1 MTKKKN
7 IERREDLKMKRVT
20 RNNLLKL
27 IDMMREYEEQKE
39 KDKQLLQQINEY
51 IDNVINKDKK
61 YYSKLNNYNF
71 TNEQL
76 KYLL

>member
-1 MTKKKN
+1 
-7 IERREDLKMKRVT
+7 MKRVT

-39 KDKQLLQQINEY
+39 KDKQLLRQINEF
-51 IDNVINKDKK
+51 IDNVINKDES
-61 YYSKLNNYNF
+61 YYSKLSKYNL

>member
-1 MTKKKN
+1 
-7 IERREDLKMKRVT
+7 MKRVT

-27 IDMMREYEEQKE
+27 IDMMKDYEEQKK
-39 KDKQLLQQINEY
+39 KDKQLLQQINDF
-51 IDNVINKDKK
+51 IDNVINKDRR
-61 YYSKLNNYNF
+61 YYSKLSKYNF

>member
-1 MTKKKN
+1 
-7 IERREDLKMKRVT
+7 MKRVT

-27 IDMMREYEEQKE
+27 IDMMKEYEEQKE
-39 KDKQLLQQINEY
+39 KDKQLLRQINDY
-51 IDNVINKDKK
+51 IDNVINKDKN
-61 YYSKLNNYNF
+61 YYSKLNKYNF

>member
-1 MTKKKN
+1 
-7 IERREDLKMKRVT
+7 MKRVT

-27 IDMMREYEEQKE
+27 IDMMREYQEQKE
-39 KDKQLLQQINEY
+39 KDKQLLQQINEF
-51 IDNVINKDKK
+51 IDEVINKDKS

>member
-1 MTKKKN
+1 
-7 IERREDLKMKRVT
+7 MKRVT

-27 IDMMREYEEQKE
+27 VDMMREYEEQKE
-39 KDKQLLQQINEY
+39 KDKQLLQQINDY
-51 IDNVINKDKK
+51 IDNVINKDKR
-61 YYSKLNNYNF
+61 YYNKLSNYNL

>member
-1 MTKKKN
+1 
-7 IERREDLKMKRVT
+7 MKRVT

-27 IDMMREYEEQKE
+27 IDMMKEYEEQKE
-39 KDKQLLQQINEY
+39 KNKQLLQQINDY
-51 IDNVINKDKK
+51 IDNVINKDKR
-61 YYSKLNNYNF
+61 YYSKLSKYNF

>member
-1 MTKKKN
+1 
-7 IERREDLKMKRVT
+7 MKRVT

-27 IDMMREYEEQKE
+27 IDMMKNYEEQEK
-39 KDKQLLQQINEY
+39 KDKQLLRQINNF
-51 IDNVINKDKK
+51 IDDVINKDKR
-61 YYSKLNNYNF
+61 YYNKLSKYNF

>member
-1 MTKKKN
+1 LYKKN

-20 RNNLLKL
+20 RKNLLKL
-27 IDMMREYEEQKE
+27 IDMMKKYEEQKE
-39 KDKQLLQQINEY
+39 KDKQLLRQINEF
-51 IDNVINKDKK
+51 IDNVINKDKS
-61 YYSKLNNYNF
+61 YYSKLSKYNF

>member
-1 MTKKKN
+1 
-7 IERREDLKMKRVT
+7 MKRVT

-39 KDKQLLQQINEY
+39 KDKQLLRQINDY
-51 IDNVINKDKK
+51 IDNVINKDKN
-61 YYSKLNNYNF
+61 YYSKLNKYNL

>member
-1 MTKKKN
+1 
-7 IERREDLKMKRVT
+7 MKRVT

-27 IDMMREYEEQKE
+27 IDMMKDYEEQKE
-39 KDKQLLQQINEY
+39 KDKQLLRQINDY
-51 IDNVINKDKK
+51 IDNVINKDKN
-61 YYSKLNNYNF
+61 YYSKLNKYNL